1 MLKESN
7 WYHVEFEEM
16 PFDLQEANPELI
28 QKIWND
34 KRFIDKEYGLFVQKR
49 DIEGVIK
56 DYNLKENQVSTL
68 TDRYYYT
75 SYGDD
80 VAEYRN
86 ENPKYWD
93 ILYEDNKILKQMI
106 EEYIENLTEKQI
118 RNMKDVY
125 TEIFNKVIK
134 RAIAKILRSDS
145 VDCIIID
152 TIKKIIKEQ
161 GIKKNWLADKVDINY
176 KTFVDKLTYSRFTA
190 EEFLRI
196 AKVLNID
203 LNKLKEEF

>member
-16 PFDLQEANPELI
+16 PFDLQELI

-93 ILYEDNKILKQMI
+93 ILYEDNKILKQMF